1 MVYFSREP
9 YSKTYRDRN
18 GHTMAESNTR
28 QVKNKAV
35 AQLQI
40 SAEQILLE
48 AFERKEEPLKVPLQ
62 KFTDLEEVCSQ
73 IRLILFSTEKC

>member
-1 MVYFSREP
+1 
-9 YSKTYRDRN
+9 
-18 GHTMAESNTR
+18 MADASTR
-28 QVKNKAV
+28 KIKNKAV

-62 KFTDLEEVCSQ
+62 KFTDLEEVS
-73 IRLILFSTEKC
+73 ITDKLSLLHGSFFIYNILAERKLTFCV